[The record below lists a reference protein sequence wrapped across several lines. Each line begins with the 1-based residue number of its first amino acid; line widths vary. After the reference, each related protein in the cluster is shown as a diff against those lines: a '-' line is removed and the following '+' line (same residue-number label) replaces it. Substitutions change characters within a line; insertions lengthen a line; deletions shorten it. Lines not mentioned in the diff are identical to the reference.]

1 MDRGK
6 GDGIKLA
13 FFRLQ
18 MTFSSKGSGS
28 SQTDVEINGAT
39 AGILVLSE
47 LVKQLRS
54 VNENLEGIVA
64 HVAQLGI
71 EARQLREVLEIQGV
85 GGITGI

>member
-1 MDRGK
+1 
-6 GDGIKLA
+6 
-13 FFRLQ
+13 
-18 MTFSSKGSGS
+18 MTFSRRCSGS
-28 SQTDVEINGAT
+28 SQADVAINGAT

-54 VNENLEGIVA
+54 VNENLKGIVA

>member
-1 MDRGK
+1 V
-6 GDGIKLA
+6 A
-13 FFRLQ
+13 
-18 MTFSSKGSGS
+18 
-28 SQTDVEINGAT
+28 INGAA

-64 HVAQLGI
+64 HVVQLGI

>member
-1 MDRGK
+1 V
-6 GDGIKLA
+6 A
-13 FFRLQ
+13 
-18 MTFSSKGSGS
+18 
-28 SQTDVEINGAT
+28 INGAT

>member
-1 MDRGK
+1 
-6 GDGIKLA
+6 
-13 FFRLQ
+13 
-18 MTFSSKGSGS
+18 MTFSRKCSGS
-28 SQTDVEINGAT
+28 SQAVVASNGAI

-54 VNENLEGIVA
+54 VNENLKGIVA
-64 HVAQLGI
+64 NVAQLGI